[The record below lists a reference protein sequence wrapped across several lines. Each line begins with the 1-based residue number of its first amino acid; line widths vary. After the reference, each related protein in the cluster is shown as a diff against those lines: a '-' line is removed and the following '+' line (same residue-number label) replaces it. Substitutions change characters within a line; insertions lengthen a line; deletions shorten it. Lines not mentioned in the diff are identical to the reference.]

1 MQSLSVA
8 VSGTKPSLQVTAGE
22 IDQALLARLTASVRF
37 ESGSPQLCFDLTAS
51 ANCPDLTLQPGDLS
65 VPDGLIQ
72 VSAVSTTSNGQ
83 AVAAGEA
90 EVELTGTNTSTV
102 CTASVARET
111 LPDVPDPI
119 ETEPVEPVL
128 PETGGGTG
136 IYALALMAL
145 FMTASGTWLV
155 VRGRK

>member
-119 ETEPVEPVL
+119 EPVL

-136 IYALALMAL
+136 IYALAIMAL

-155 VRGRK
+155 VRGPK

>member
-1 MQSLSVA
+1 
-8 VSGTKPSLQVTAGE
+8 
-22 IDQALLARLTASVRF
+22 
-37 ESGSPQLCFDLTAS
+37 
-51 ANCPDLTLQPGDLS
+51 
-65 VPDGLIQ
+65 LIQ

-90 EVELTGTNTSTV
+90 EVELTGTNTGTV
-102 CTASVARET
+102 CTASVVRET

-119 ETEPVEPVL
+119 EIEPVL

-136 IYALALMAL
+136 IYALAIMAL

-155 VRGRK
+155 LRARK